1 MGDQDGAGRNYER
14 AAAKLLDAIDG
25 ALPLQ
30 SRVDALQDLAEVQ
43 YATGKAVEAEE
54 MLKRVEEEIGGAYQ
68 ITPDGHHPS
77 AGVSSQ
83 YFVTLGKVSLMRGRM
98 ALDRKDIGEGARQ
111 YYLPPPTTSVSHPSS
126 QKMAGR
132 EWHALSCLDSG
143 RQNTF
148 CQVLVQMVKDQICST
163 VQFWSTQ

>member
-1 MGDQDGAGRNYER
+1 MYREMGRLSEAMGDQDGAGRNYER

-68 ITPDGHHPS
+68 ITPDGHPVGGCIES
-77 AGVSSQ
+77 VFCDTWQGLTDAWADGAGP
-83 YFVTLGKVSLMRGRM
+83 
-98 ALDRKDIGEGARQ
+98 EGYR
-111 YYLPPPTTSVSHPSS
+111 
-126 QKMAGR
+126 
-132 EWHALSCLDSG
+132 
-143 RQNTF
+143 
-148 CQVLVQMVKDQICST
+148 
-163 VQFWSTQ
+163 